1 LLLSPCPTGYV
12 SSRASSCTP
21 ACQFC
26 KKLPQFFKK
35 YRSQP
40 VNPNPLYLPTSP
52 SAPPRSLCPSST
64 PPPPLTFSLLYAAT
78 SPHLLPLRLLFVAS
92 PYAPPPQPRL
102 LPQDPDPTRGEAR
115 SGSDGATARAP
126 GASVRESLSVRL
138 PQPLLCTV
146 VEIRGG
152 AGRSMPTQA
161 LPSRPEGAGDF
172 RREVACESQG
182 ASGDRSGPAA
192 AAGEGGRGARSA

>member
-1 LLLSPCPTGYV
+1 
-12 SSRASSCTP
+12 
-21 ACQFC
+21 
-26 KKLPQFFKK
+26 
-35 YRSQP
+35 
-40 VNPNPLYLPTSP
+40 
-52 SAPPRSLCPSST
+52 
-64 PPPPLTFSLLYAAT
+64 
-78 SPHLLPLRLLFVAS
+78 
-92 PYAPPPQPRL
+92 
-102 LPQDPDPTRGEAR
+102 
-115 SGSDGATARAP
+115 
-126 GASVRESLSVRL
+126 VRESLSVRL